1 MSVELDSTALTCV
14 YVCALKHKH
23 TGFYVFSSRGGFSG
37 FSHKL
42 ETHNIVKFPL
52 SASTFSLSFF
62 HPPSQSSLCLFFFIF
77 FCRLPFLLIFT
88 RKEGGK
94 KRREET

>member
-1 MSVELDSTALTCV
+1 MSVELDSSALICV
-14 YVCALKHKH
+14 YVCAHKHKH

-62 HPPSQSSLCLFFFIF
+62 HPPSQSSLCLFLNLFLS
-77 FCRLPFLLIFT
+77 LPFLLIFT
-88 RKEGGK
+88 RKEGK
-94 KRREET
+94 KREET